1 MTTSFE
7 RLRERVASPTAAM
20 ALALVSVV
28 AGLVAIGARTLATF
42 TGGGAD
48 MAHHYTLVYWFTHHW
63 TPPTADN
70 SDLAS
75 MTDYPP
81 AAHILA
87 AQVGRLVDSPFRG
100 MQLVAIAAVVSIW
113 CAVASLLALLPNP
126 RRWVAL
132 AALAGVLLSSTSA
145 GPLEIQPH
153 GFEIIGNFFF
163 AQLVGQA
170 LVWWAVWFSV
180 RRQMA
185 ERSWIS
191 TALPIAVAAVLS
203 TTVHVLPAVELL
215 VVVGCLAAAELL
227 NRWRMGEVTVR
238 SAALPIGLPAVTA
251 VAVVLSPGF
260 RAMRV
265 LSENDGSL
273 DVPYLGGVASYV
285 GVALVV
291 TVVSLAFL
299 LGPAV
304 RGEPATAAV
313 VRGLGF
319 VGLAVAVPCLLQA
332 ALLAGGEG
340 SPYAVKKYIFGLQTV
355 LLVDACVAAAMLV
368 PGGARTGAAGRPAW
382 GVAATAAL
390 AVTATLIVFS
400 YKGSGYPISRITT
413 LERQVVAAASPER
426 EGASGNKYAVAL
438 PGSDPV
444 IDYMF
449 SISVLAAPL
458 NRAINE
464 LLVPLLRGDLLQ
476 LENTSGELLT
486 AAGSPYDSDDC
497 RRAGAGGA
505 VVVVNTACWWSATT
519 ACRPVNHLGQAG
531 LVVDPRLQGFSLAE
545 PNGRW
550 TEGRHASFRCAL
562 PHDARA
568 RVITI
573 EVDGTA
579 FLPAG
584 VSRQRVTLA
593 AGRKRKR
600 FVFTPQ
606 DPDAVLRVVVP
617 QPTSHTL
624 TLTLTL
630 PDAVSPKAVGMSADG
645 RELALFVREIR
656 IG

>member
-1 MTTSFE
+1 MHDSLRARAADR
-7 RLRERVASPTAAM
+7 RLGVVV
-20 ALALVSVV
+20 ALVSVA
-28 AGLVAIGARTLATF
+28 AGLAAIGARTLAAF

-48 MAHHYTLVYWFTHHW
+48 MAHHYALVYWFTHHW

-70 SDLAS
+70 SDMAS

-113 CAVASLLALLPNP
+113 CAVAALITMLPNP

-132 AALAGVLLSSTSA
+132 AALAGVLLLSTSA

-170 LVWWAVWFSV
+170 FVWWAAWFSV
-180 RRQMA
+180 RRQIS

-215 VVVGCLAAAELL
+215 LVVGCLAAAELL
-227 NRWRMGEVTVR
+227 DRWRTGEVTLR

-291 TVVSLAFL
+291 TVVSLGFL
-299 LGPAV
+299 LAPAV

-332 ALLAGGEG
+332 ALLAGSEG
-340 SPYAVKKYIFGLQTV
+340 SPYAVKKYIFGLETV

-368 PGGARTGAAGRPAW
+368 PAGARTSSAGRPAW
-382 GVAATAAL
+382 RVAATAAL
-390 AVTATLIVFS
+390 AVTATLVVFS

-413 LERQVVAAASPER
+413 LERQVVAAATSER
-426 EGASGNKYAVAL
+426 EDASDYKYAVAL

-458 NRAINE
+458 NRAIDE

-476 LENTSGELLT
+476 PEHTSGELLT
-486 AAGSPYDSDDC
+486 AGESPYDSEGC
-497 RRAGAGGA
+497 RRAGDGGP
-505 VVVVNTACWWSATT
+505 VVVVDAACWWSATR
-519 ACRPVNHLGQAG
+519 ACRAVNHLGQAG

-545 PNGRW
+545 PTGRW

-562 PHDARA
+562 TDDDR
-568 RVITI
+568 RGVITI

-593 AGRKRKR
+593 AGDRRNAVALTR
-600 FVFTPQ
+600 RNPH
-606 DPDAVLRVVVP
+606 AVLRLVVP
-617 QPTSHTL
+617 IPASRWL
-624 TLTLTL
+624 ALTLTL
-630 PDAVSPKAVGMSADG
+630 PDAVSPQAAGVSADA
-645 RELALFVREIR
+645 RELALFVSQIR